1 MQDGT
6 GIIENIISMMPS
18 AMALLNVVI
27 SVMAVFFFIYGMVK
41 FAGLAKR
48 DGTIRPGTP
57 WLLLLAGVMLWNF
70 TSAADSALE
79 TIFGSGTSTD
89 TLLSYTAG
97 DSIPEET
104 SRMLGMLIMCI
115 RLYGYYAFAR
125 GWFKVTKIG
134 AGTAAS
140 EGAFGSASMHILGG
154 ALAINIVATVN
165 GVTSALGFG
174 DVL

>member
-1 MQDGT
+1 MPDGT
-6 GIIENIISMMPS
+6 GIIENIISMLPS
-18 AMALLNVVI
+18 AMALLNVFI
-27 SVMAVFFFIYGMVK
+27 SVAAVCFVIYAMVK
-41 FAGLAKR
+41 FAALAKR
-48 DGTIRPGTP
+48 DGMTRPMTP
-57 WLLLLAGVMLWNF
+57 WLLLLSGVMLWNF

-79 TIFGSGTSTD
+79 TIFGSGTSTE
-89 TLLSYTAG
+89 TLLSYTAS

-104 SRMLGMLIMCI
+104 GRMLGMLVMCI
-115 RLYGYYAFAR
+115 RLYGYYAFAK

-134 AGTAAS
+134 AGTAAA